1 MMYIT
6 DREAS
11 DKLAENKSQTSYFDG
26 SLSLEEMYEML
37 RFRSGFGVAETN
49 VILASLVLAGA
60 KFIREP
66 EERFYFD
73 MKKYRYERVGWEEP
87 YVTVYIKDPEYTCE
101 IIPDEEHYG
110 FNGFEAPMSKAVE
123 FINIFNTDNKH
134 VKGKYAYLW
143 EWVDRSYGRREI
155 R

>member
-6 DREAS
+6 DREAL
-11 DKLAENKSQTSYFDG
+11 DKLAENKHQTSYFDG

-60 KFIREP
+60 KFVREP
-66 EERFYFD
+66 EEKFYLNL
-73 MKKYRYERVGWEEP
+73 KECKYERVGWEEP
-87 YVTVYIKDPEYTCE
+87 YVAVYIKDPEYTHE
-101 IIPDEEHYG
+101 IIPDENSYG
-110 FNGFEAPMSKAVE
+110 INGSEVPLSEALD
-123 FINIFNTDNKH
+123 FINVFNTENKH